1 MTHHQDFNNPIF
13 LKNSKFIPL
22 PAISIPKETVVSAFN
37 NFSNSLLWKIFFLDQ
52 TARQDYNPK
61 FKLLPKPNV
70 KIFPSILFTT
80 IPSAVFDEIATLKT
94 DLKIVLKTKHKLIR
108 RPEQAITNLLI
119 KHPDTTLA
127 LADKN
132 LGFVAILK
140 SNLHEMSLEHLDDQ
154 ATYQKSTA
162 STDQITTITHQKFI
176 RFTVTH
182 SRFWSRA
189 EKTFLRKQ
197 APLPVVLPA
206 FKSMPKIHKP
216 GRVKSR
222 PIITAFN
229 WYTRPLAIILNER
242 IKQLNITLPFCLK
255 SSQALLQC
263 LPFTLEPGEMLV
275 TIDVKAMYPN
285 IDRLTLAQVV
295 QALDPSNPTLPNIL
309 KFLLE
314 NSYCTYNNE
323 TYLQIQG
330 IPMGDNASVNL
341 ANLFCDAFLD
351 NAINNHPHTRFY
363 RRYIDDIFLIWSGN
377 TLELKVA
384 SAYWDTLSSLS
395 LEVTDHSPTTINF
408 LDVTIYR
415 ELQTNQLHTSLYS
428 KPISKFAYLSPSSCH
443 PIHTLKGWIY
453 AEARRHYL
461 LTSNPGLRALNLY
474 KFKRNLLT
482 RGYTHFFLEPIFL
495 KALNRHFNRPSN
507 TSNPPIP
514 NPNPY
519 PNPDPNPNPILPFVL
534 PFYPDYRSAQIFST
548 IKRCLKRVVRRFLP
562 THRPILAHSALPNLA
577 STIKKLN

>member
-1 MTHHQDFNNPIF
+1 MTHHQDFNLPIF

-22 PAISIPKETVVSAFN
+22 PVISIPTGTVNSAFC
-37 NFSNSLLWKIFFLDQ
+37 NFTNSLLWKIFFLDQ
-52 TARQDYNPK
+52 TDRQDYNPK
-61 FKLLPKPNV
+61 YKLIPKPNV
-70 KIFPSILFTT
+70 KIFPTILYST
-80 IPSAVFDEIATLKT
+80 IPSTVFLEISTLKS
-94 DLKIVLKTKHKLIR
+94 DLKIILRTKPKLIR
-108 RPEQAITNLLI
+108 RPDQTIKYLLN

-127 LADKN
+127 IADKN
-132 LGFVAILK
+132 LGFVAVFK
-140 SNLHEMSLEHLDDQ
+140 STLHEMSLEHLENQ
-154 ATYQKSTA
+154 ATYRKSTA
-162 STDQITTITHQKFI
+162 STEQIIASTLLKFK
-176 RFTVTH
+176 RFTASH
-182 SRFWSRA
+182 SRFWSRT

-197 APLPVVLPA
+197 TPLPVVLPA
-206 FKSMPKIHKP
+206 FTSLPKIHKP

-242 IKQLNITLPFCLK
+242 VKQLDINLPFCLK
-255 SSQALLQC
+255 SSQTLIHC
-263 LPFTLEPGEMLV
+263 LPFSLEAGEMLV
-275 TIDVKAMYPN
+275 TIDIKAMYPN

-295 QALDPSNPTLPNIL
+295 QALVPEDPTLPDIL

-314 NSYCTYNNE
+314 NSYCSYKNE

-395 LEVTDHSPTTINF
+395 LEVVDHSPTTIDF

-415 ELQTNQLHTSLYS
+415 EANSTQLQTSLYS
-428 KPISKFAYLSPSSCH
+428 KSISKFAYLSPSSCH

-453 AEARRHYL
+453 AEVRRHYL
-461 LTSNPGLRALNLY
+461 LTSNPGIRALNLN
-474 KFKRNLLT
+474 KFKLRLLT
-482 RGYTHFFLEPIFL
+482 RGYTHLFLEPIFL
-495 KALNRHFNRPSN
+495 KALNRHFNRP
-507 TSNPPIP
+507 SNPPIP

-519 PNPDPNPNPILPFVL
+519 PNPDPNPNPIMPFILPY
-534 PFYPDYRSAQIFST
+534 YPDYRSACIFST
-548 IKRCLKRVVRRFLP
+548 IKRALRRITRRYLP